1 MVSMVIRS
9 QGVSVREFIGEHS
22 MISVNF
28 VIALGS
34 TDTKAVKAEIN
45 LCLLHIKNTPP
56 HHAVAVNQ

>member
-1 MVSMVIRS
+1 
-9 QGVSVREFIGEHS
+9 

-28 VIALGS
+28 VIAHDS
-34 TDTKAVKAEIN
+34 TDTKTVKTVIN